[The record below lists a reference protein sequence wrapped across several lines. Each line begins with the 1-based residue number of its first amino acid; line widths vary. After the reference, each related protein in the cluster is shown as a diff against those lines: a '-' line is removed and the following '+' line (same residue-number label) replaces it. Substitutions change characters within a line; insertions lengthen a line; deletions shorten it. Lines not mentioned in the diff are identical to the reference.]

1 MDNAALHL
9 AASAGHV
16 DVKYLIE
23 QGAQVDVKNEV
34 RIDVY
39 TIPHMRRLG
48 LSVVIPLYSSFYKIV
63 DGIIG

>member
-16 DVKYLIE
+16 DVVKYLIE
-23 QGAQVDVKNEV
+23 QGAQVDAKNKV

-39 TIPHMRRLG
+39 NM
-48 LSVVIPLYSSFYKIV
+48 SNA
-63 DGIIG
+63 